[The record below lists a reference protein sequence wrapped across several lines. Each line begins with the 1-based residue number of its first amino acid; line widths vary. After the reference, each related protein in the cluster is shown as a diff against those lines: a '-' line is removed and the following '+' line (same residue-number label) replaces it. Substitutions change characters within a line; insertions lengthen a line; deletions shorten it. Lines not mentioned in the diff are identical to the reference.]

1 MLIINK
7 IYASS
12 CRKALTVGFS
22 VVGGR
27 LRFFLLIFFCLI
39 ISLPAFSKV
48 ESKRELEKK
57 KEQLHKDIEY
67 TNQLLDQTKKS
78 KSTSLTQL
86 VTLNQK
92 ITYRTELISTIQV
105 EISSVGK
112 QINTVSQ
119 DIDSME
125 ARVSELK
132 KQYAQMLAYAYR
144 NQGVYNRLIF
154 ILSADDFNQAYKR
167 MKYLQALSDYRIRQ
181 KDLIRQQEDSL
192 TNQKKEL
199 QTIKHG
205 KNVLLYSH
213 EKEKKE
219 LDQEKVE
226 QVHLLNNLSS
236 REKRLRADLKDKQ
249 KQEQKLADKIEDI
262 IRKEI
267 ELARVAAKKKAAST
281 ATASVSTKKPDVAT
295 PTASSYLASTPE
307 TIKLSNDFESNKG
320 HLPWPVEQGFI
331 SSSFGRHAHPVWR
344 DVVVNNNG
352 VDINS
357 GKGSKARAIFDGKV
371 LRVILVV
378 DKFAVLVQHGEY
390 FTLYSNLQEVFVK
403 AGDRVV
409 TKQPL
414 GTVITDADEGK
425 TEVHLEIW
433 KGSNK
438 MNPENWLMARK

>member
-1 MLIINK
+1 MRIYSK
-7 IYASS
+7 IDEKRCGS
-12 CRKALTVGFS
+12 L
-22 VVGGR
+22 
-27 LRFFLLIFFCLI
+27 FLYKM
-39 ISLPAFSKV
+39 AFSILLTGILISGPLFSKS
-48 ESKRELEKK
+48 ESKKDLEKK

-78 KSTSLTQL
+78 KSSSMTQL
-86 VTLNQK
+86 VALNQK
-92 ITYRTELISTIQV
+92 ISYRSELISTIQV
-105 EISSVGK
+105 EISGVGK
-112 QINTVSQ
+112 QINTVSSE
-119 DIDSME
+119 IDSME
-125 ARVSELK
+125 ARIAMLK
-132 KQYAQMLAYAYR
+132 KQYAQMLSFAYR
-144 NQGVYNRLIF
+144 NQGAYNRLLF
-154 ILSADDFNQAYKR
+154 ILSADDFNQAFKR

-181 KDLIRQQEDSL
+181 KDLIRQEEDSL
-192 TNQKKEL
+192 LGHKKEL
-199 QTIKHG
+199 QQIKQG
-205 KNVLLYSH
+205 KNVLLVTH

-219 LDQEKVE
+219 LDQEKIE

-236 REKRLRADLKDKQ
+236 REKRLRSDLREKQ
-249 KQEQKLADKIEDI
+249 IQEQKLANKIEDI

-267 ELARVAAKKKAAST
+267 DLARAVAKKKAAAN
-281 ATASVSTKKPDVAT
+281 ATASTSNRKPEAVT
-295 PTASSYLASTPE
+295 PNTSASSVLANTPE

-320 HLPWPVEQGFI
+320 HLPWPVEQGVI

-357 GKGSKARAIFDGKV
+357 GKGSKARAIFEGRV

-403 AGDRVV
+403 TGDKVL
-409 TKQPL
+409 TKQAL
-414 GTVITDADEGK
+414 GMVLTDNEEGK
-425 TEVHLEIW
+425 TEIHLEIW